1 MSNELKA
8 CPICQ
13 KDNMVIH
20 SEPSKDKSITW
31 HRILHPPE
39 TPCGISL
46 IHEDRN
52 KLIDAWNSR
61 PAEPK
66 EQASRDWWCP
76 NCKEALDPSRVTY
89 QERCDTCGHGVDWV
103 ELVTE
108 PNCEEGK

>member
-1 MSNELKA
+1 
-8 CPICQ
+8 
-13 KDNMVIH
+13 MVIH

-61 PAEPK
+61 PTEAKKKCYWTDQSDFDMGTYET
-66 EQASRDWWCP
+66 S
-76 NCKEALDPSRVTY
+76 CKEMWAFTQDGIKENGITY
-89 QERCDTCGHGVDWV
+89 CPFCGCTIV
-103 ELVTE
+103 EVE
-108 PNCEEGK
+108 K